1 MLSLFLGTYW
11 FPRDIYELTLFSARF
26 SWDYRP
32 KSKPITPY

>member
-1 MLSLFLGTYW
+1 LLVPKGHLRVDLG
-11 FPRDIYELTLFSARF
+11 FSARF